1 MSKGTLLANAVCVNG
16 QEKLELFLYKNK
28 LSDKSLIDLLPKFS
42 SNTKHSILKDLSI
55 IQKPENDILYIFSDG
70 NCKSNGKNN
79 AKAGYSV
86 YFLNSSDLELRLYD
100 SFNVTKKI
108 TSENVTNNVAELSGI
123 KHIFKVLSENKN
135 LDLFKNNCIVIVT
148 DSQYSLNCITKWNIN
163 WIKNGWVNSKKE
175 PVKNKELI
183 QEILEYKNQIGEKLN
198 IKFKHTFSHTK
209 EPSDKKS
216 LEWIIW
222 YGNQRVDD
230 NINKLLK

>member
-1 MSKGTLLANAVCVNG
+1 MSKA

-28 LSDKSLIDLLPKFS
+28 LADKSFIDLLPKFS
-42 SNTKHSILKDLSI
+42 SNTIEYLLKDLSI
-55 IQKPENDILYIFSDG
+55 IQKPKNENVIYIFSDG

-86 YFLNSSDLELRLYD
+86 YFLNTSENYDPETRLYD
-100 SFNVTKKI
+100 RFNVTKQI
-108 TSENVTNNVAELSGI
+108 TSDNPTNNIAELSGI
-123 KHIFKVLSENKN
+123 KHIFKVLSENI
-135 LDLFKNNCIVIVT
+135 DLFKNISIVIVT
-148 DSQYSLNCITKWNIN
+148 DSQYSLNCITKWASG

-183 QEILEYKNQIGEKLN
+183 QKILEYKNQIGYTLD

-209 EPSDKKS
+209 EPSNKES
-216 LEWIIW
+216 LEWVLW

-230 NINKLLK
+230 NINKLLS